1 MLGGP
6 GLCVFIF
13 FLGEL
18 SSGAEILWML
28 LAVVAGAVPEFL
40 LSVQFLTLSPQGF
53 QVLWESHLISLRG
66 HCVCRSNV
74 EIQQGVLENGL

>member
-1 MLGGP
+1 
-6 GLCVFIF
+6 
-13 FLGEL
+13 
-18 SSGAEILWML
+18 ML

-40 LSVQFLTLSPQGF
+40 PSVQFLTLSRQGF